1 MNEFSCE
8 YRVSASSSLGT
19 HGVEQPQ
26 TLLEPVMFSQH
37 EKRQL
42 GEIEQWFQEW
52 DPELARKLTHEST
65 TPVAERT
72 PTGLIVFLYA
82 IGGLLLLL
90 GVVTGNIVVIISGI
104 AATTGGILA
113 SREHP
118 RELRPPQP

>member
-1 MNEFSCE
+1 
-8 YRVSASSSLGT
+8 
-19 HGVEQPQ
+19 VEQPQ

-42 GEIEQWFQEW
+42 DEIEEWFQEW

-65 TPVAERT
+65 TTPMAERT

-82 IGGLLLLL
+82 IGGLFLLL
-90 GVVTGNIVVIISGI
+90 GVVTGNIVVLLSGI

-113 SREHP
+113 SRQHT
-118 RELRPPQP
+118 RELDPPRA

>member
-1 MNEFSCE
+1 
-8 YRVSASSSLGT
+8 
-19 HGVEQPQ
+19 
-26 TLLEPVMFSQH
+26 MFSQH

-42 GEIEQWFQEW
+42 DEIEQWFQEW
-52 DPELARKLTHEST
+52 DPELARKLTHESA

-82 IGGLLLLL
+82 VGGLLLLL

-104 AATTGGILA
+104 AATAGGILA

-118 RELRPPQP
+118 RELGPPKP